1 MMSAKP
7 QQMTGQNEDPDDLIA
22 ELTKLMASDARG
34 TGSSV
39 KADPPLT
46 SPAQAAPSVRIPG
59 ATERNS
65 AAPRAGVAAPQSDL
79 VADWQDRPGGATPA
93 GNGRN
98 IAPERREPSF
108 GGNSDASGAAGNAP
122 SQGFEFDFGFNRQRP
137 QGPTSPAS
145 QTKVAMPAAA
155 STDIAAAPPSHDLIA
170 DLIAAELDQV
180 LPTPA
185 NSSRA
190 PAAESRSVTPP
201 PASVRLPP
209 PAPVAPAP
217 NARSTEHLPG
227 RPVPVSV
234 PSAPRPAA
242 EADRFV
248 TAPVFGL
255 GNRPAGEPAAPK
267 AAVDP
272 IDEIESLIGE
282 AVRVE
287 LNAPPPA
294 PSFARE
300 AAAPAPAPT
309 AEARPAMPP
318 PAQVGPRRSGVAET
332 VSTPAGSPEEAIL
345 AAAAVNGTEVGRV
358 ETPYAEARPAARKQ
372 RPARER
378 RVAAERRSG
387 GFMRSFV
394 VPVLAG
400 TLLVAIGFGL
410 YWGLGFAGHTGG
422 KAPIL
427 TADAT
432 PAKTIPPKPVSTA
445 PNSVVM
451 QELSGTTP
459 PASQEALVSRD
470 QTAGATPAQVAAPTP
485 TATKVAAGDSGL
497 ANRKVRTVT
506 VRPDGTIVSGD
517 DSVAGGTALP
527 VSRPNVPAVPGV
539 STAEA
544 AEPAPPA
551 TMPGAPT
558 PPTTMAV
565 ASTDASPMAAMAAP
579 DANAPLPMARA
590 MRPEGPTVADN
601 TADAVGPAPASAVN
615 AQVNPSPAPRG
626 KPLDLIGSLVNAA
639 DSAPTQPAPAQPKT
653 RLASLDAPAPAS
665 NAAAHVQLASQP
677 SEAAA
682 ETSANVLEQRYG
694 ALFNGVRPAV
704 MKADLN
710 GRGVRYRVVIPAASL
725 SNAQQLC
732 SAIKAKGGDCFAY
745 NG

>member
-1 MMSAKP
+1 M
-7 QQMTGQNEDPDDLIA
+7 
-22 ELTKLMASDARG
+22 
-34 TGSSV
+34 
-39 KADPPLT
+39 
-46 SPAQAAPSVRIPG
+46 
-59 ATERNS
+59 
-65 AAPRAGVAAPQSDL
+65 
-79 VADWQDRPGGATPA
+79 
-93 GNGRN
+93 
-98 IAPERREPSF
+98 
-108 GGNSDASGAAGNAP
+108 
-122 SQGFEFDFGFNRQRP
+122 
-137 QGPTSPAS
+137 
-145 QTKVAMPAAA
+145 
-155 STDIAAAPPSHDLIA
+155 
-170 DLIAAELDQV
+170 
-180 LPTPA
+180 
-185 NSSRA
+185 
-190 PAAESRSVTPP
+190 
-201 PASVRLPP
+201 
-209 PAPVAPAP
+209 
-217 NARSTEHLPG
+217 
-227 RPVPVSV
+227 
-234 PSAPRPAA
+234 
-242 EADRFV
+242 
-248 TAPVFGL
+248 
-255 GNRPAGEPAAPK
+255 
-267 AAVDP
+267 
-272 IDEIESLIGE
+272 
-282 AVRVE
+282 
-287 LNAPPPA
+287 
-294 PSFARE
+294 
-300 AAAPAPAPT
+300 
-309 AEARPAMPP
+309 
-318 PAQVGPRRSGVAET
+318 AET

-459 PASQEALVSRD
+459 PASQEALVSSD

-710 GRGVRYRVVIPAASL
+710 GRGVRYRVVVERSVLDLPDGIAQLTAALGRDEQVRVVDQVPTKLVVADRSLAMVPLTSHSAEPAALVVHASGLLELLSGLFESVWRDALPLRLGASGVAEQLPDGPDVTDLEVLSL
-725 SNAQQLC
+725 LLAGLTDASVAKQLDLGLRTVQRRV
-732 SAIKAKGGDCFAY
+732 KHLMELTGVTTRLQLGWHAY
-745 NG
+745 ERGWVSRDVHD